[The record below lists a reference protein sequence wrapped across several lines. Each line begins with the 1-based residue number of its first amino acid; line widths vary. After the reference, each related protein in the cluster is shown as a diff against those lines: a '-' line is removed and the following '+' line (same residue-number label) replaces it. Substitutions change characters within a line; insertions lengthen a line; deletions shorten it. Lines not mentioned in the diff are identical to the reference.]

1 MKHTSR
7 VLIRNENNHSNG
19 TASSNGHAK
28 LNGSAKASANGA
40 ARLKT
45 TQNDEGSFLKDS
57 QFVPAHL
64 HKTPASVMRL
74 PLPKRINTLV
84 KLHGTPLLVLDKRV
98 LIQEYQRFQRLLPRV
113 KLFYAIKA
121 NPHPDVIKTFSEM
134 GGCFDVA
141 SEGEIRHVLAQG
153 VSPDRIIFA
162 NTVKRPEALQYA
174 KKAGVN
180 FVTFDSEP
188 ELYKIAKYAPGCR
201 VLARVKV
208 SNLGSIVELSLKFG
222 ADEEQVVPM
231 LLKAK
236 SLGLKPEGISF
247 HVGSQC
253 TNFES
258 YQRAFEQGARIVRVA
273 KERGL
278 NVKVVDIGGGFPIR
292 HFRSDS
298 FSLET
303 IARQMRQELDRL
315 FDKDI
320 EIIAEPGRGLVGPAG
335 MLITRVVGR
344 SIRNNKNYYYL
355 DDGVYGDF
363 SGIVFD
369 HCKYEFR
376 TLVKTQKFAS
386 ILAGPTCDSF
396 DTISLSEEMPELDVG
411 SVVYVPNIG
420 AYSCASALT
429 FNGIPPAK
437 VIVV

>member
-1 MKHTSR
+1 MNTTSR
-7 VLIRNENNHSNG
+7 LSVRSGDRKTAAKASNNGSADSNG
-19 TASSNGHAK
+19 NGHAS
-28 LNGSAKASANGA
+28 GRTPARPGA
-40 ARLKT
+40 AQAT
-45 TQNDEGSFLKDS
+45 TASFLNPR
-57 QFVPAHL
+57 QFVTADAHR
-64 HKTPASVMRL
+64 TPDAIMKM
-74 PLPKRINTLV
+74 PLPKRINALI
-84 KLHGTPLLVLDKRV
+84 KLHGTPLMVIDKRTLV
-98 LIQEYQRFQRLLPRV
+98 QEYQRFRRLLPRV
-113 KLFYAIKA
+113 RLFYAIKA
-121 NPHPDVIKTFSEM
+121 NPHPDVIRTFADL

-141 SEGEIRHVLAQG
+141 SEGEIRHCLALG
-153 VSPDRIIFA
+153 VKPERIIFA
-162 NTVKRPEALQYA
+162 NTIKRPEALEYA
-174 KKAGVN
+174 SKAGVD
-180 FVTFDSEP
+180 FVTFDNEP
-188 ELYKIAKYAPGCR
+188 ELYKIAKHAPGCR
-201 VLARVKV
+201 VLARLKV
-208 SNLGSIVELSLKFG
+208 GNLGSIVELSLKFG

-231 LLKAK
+231 LFKARM
-236 SLGLKPEGISF
+236 LGLRPEGISF

-258 YQRAFEQGARIVRVA
+258 YQRAFEQASRIVREA
-273 KERGL
+273 CSRGL
-278 NVKVVDIGGGFPIR
+278 DVKVVDIGGGFPIR
-292 HFRSDS
+292 HFKSDTCS
-298 FSLET
+298 VET
-303 IARQMRQELDRL
+303 FAHQMRDELDRL
-315 FDKDI
+315 FDKEID
-320 EIIAEPGRGLVGPAG
+320 IIAEPGRALVGPAG

-437 VIVV
+437 VIVA